1 MKQKYYIGEL
11 EFKTKKECEN
21 YTRNVINNLGC
32 CIINKDHTLFNFFDN
47 LIKNHP
53 ECDAK
58 KGIGIDYFYIQPN
71 SFVKKFYETM
81 IKRLDGSE
89 TDFSWVYCCKFKER
103 TTSDN
108 LLMSMRTAIKDDIIK
123 YKQKQCKL
131 ICNFCKTENEVY
143 ENYHVD
149 HHNPSF
155 QTLKDN
161 FLQLTQKQIPSSFGD
176 GFFFN
181 GKKYNS
187 TIFKDEDEDFK
198 NSWIDYHNKN
208 CNFQILCR
216 DCNLRKEKN

>member
-21 YTRNVINNLGC
+21 YTRNIINNLGC
-32 CIINKDHTLFNFFDN
+32 CIINKDHTHFSFFDN
-47 LIKNHP
+47 LIQNHP
-53 ECDAK
+53 ECDDK

-71 SFVKKFYETM
+71 PLVRKYYQTM

-89 TDFSWVYCCKFKER
+89 IDFSWVYCCQFKER
-103 TTSDN
+103 TTSND
-108 LLMSMRTAIKDDIIK
+108 LLRAMREAIKYDTIK
-123 YKQKQCKL
+123 YKQKQSKL
-131 ICNFCKTENEVY
+131 ICNFCKTENELY

-161 FLQLTQKQIPSSFGD
+161 FLQLTKKQIPLSFGD
-176 GFFFN
+176 CKIYKF
-181 GKKYNS
+181 
-187 TIFKDEDEDFK
+187 TIFKDKDEDEDFK
-198 NSWIDYHNKN
+198 NDWFDYHNKN

-216 DCNLRKEKN
+216 DCNLRKKKT